1 MVMSVTKYQPLYLK
15 YRPQTLH
22 ELVGQSSVVKTL
34 TNALENSRITHA
46 YLFTGPRGTG
56 KTSSARILAK
66 SLNCDNGPTVTPCL
80 VCPSCVEIA
89 ASSSPSV
96 FEIDAASN
104 NSVDD
109 ARSLIERAP
118 LAAQGGKYKIYIVDE
133 CHMLTKEAFNALLK
147 TIEEPPPQVVF
158 ILATTEEYKVPP
170 TILSRC
176 QRLMFR
182 LANQP
187 ELEKHLRKVAEAE
200 NINITDDAIQLV
212 CRRSGGGLR
221 DALGLFDQAS
231 LLAQEGKPIT
241 SQDLLVLLGALQ
253 EDLLL
258 SLGSG
263 IVQGDGFAVTQ
274 AVNELL
280 GQGREPS
287 LIALELAK
295 HFLNLVKGSYLN
307 IKDASE
313 MGKYVNG
320 SESYLA
326 GISAQVKEGLQ
337 SPELVQIVEQLE
349 RLEQSVK
356 RSSLPVM
363 TLEIGLL
370 AICHRHD
377 IKDVKELSL
386 KLEALENR
394 MQGGEF
400 SLSAPQPVARP
411 RPQYSA
417 PAPAHA
423 PVPASTPVQAPTP
436 VQTPAPVQAQAQ
448 AQAVVTMERVETP
461 EGELTI
467 TLAEKTLDGPQEHDL
482 DELPIESSQTAQ
494 APVNTTQAAPGAH
507 GDLDILWDRVLDAL
521 QKRNIPAYSVVNM
534 HAFPTNQEND
544 VLYLG
549 VGKEFFQKTIES
561 KSHHIAQAYK
571 DITGDTITIK
581 VKVVDDSQRTSAPK
595 TVAPKPAQQAAAP
608 RVDERP
614 SASEPDSEDDR
625 VRPQSNPNSNSNSN
639 TNSNSDL
646 NQNASEVETNSAPN
660 QGNKAPS
667 EISLMVLETD
677 GTASQN
683 AKEAYKLFEGPG
695 SRFIS

>member
-1 MVMSVTKYQPLYLK
+1 MSVTKYQPLYLK
-15 YRPQTLH
+15 YRPQTLK
-22 ELVGQSSVVKTL
+22 ELVGQDSVVKTL
-34 TNALENSRITHA
+34 SNALENAKITHA

-66 SLNCDNGPTVTPCL
+66 SLNCDKGPTIDPCL

-89 ASSSPSV
+89 SSSSPSV

-182 LANQP
+182 LVNQ
-187 ELEKHLRKVAEAE
+187 EDLEKHLKKVAQSE
-200 NINITDDAIQLV
+200 NIVMADDALQLV

-231 LLAQEGKPIT
+231 LLAQEGKTIT
-241 SQDLLVLLGALQ
+241 SKDLLVLLGALQ
-253 EDLLL
+253 EDLLIAI
-258 SLGSG
+258 GQG
-263 IVQGDGFAVTQ
+263 ILNGDGYAVTNS
-274 AVNELL
+274 VNELL

-295 HFLNLVKGSYLN
+295 HFLNLVKASYLKS
-307 IKDASE
+307 KDSSQI
-313 MGKYVNG
+313 GQFVNG
-320 SESYLA
+320 SPSYLE
-326 GISAQVKEGLQ
+326 GILNQTKEGAQ

-349 RLEQSVK
+349 RLEQSIK

-370 AICHRHD
+370 SICHRHD
-377 IKDVKELSL
+377 INDVNELAL
-386 KLEALENR
+386 KLESLEQRLQNPDMAFAPTPQTVAPR
-394 MQGGEF
+394 PK
-400 SLSAPQPVARP
+400 PQPVYSP
-411 RPQYSA
+411 PQVQTTQST
-417 PAPAHA
+417 PAA
-423 PVPASTPVQAPTP
+423 PVLPVPEPVSAEPVFQKAEVEFVAETTAANTTTATMTLEKEPVAENEISITMAEKIEEPESDVEIQSQPTSTP
-436 VQTPAPVQAQAQ
+436 
-448 AQAVVTMERVETP
+448 
-461 EGELTI
+461 
-467 TLAEKTLDGPQEHDL
+467 
-482 DELPIESSQTAQ
+482 ESQ
-494 APVNTTQAAPGAH
+494 
-507 GDLDILWDRVLDAL
+507 DLDILWDKVLDAL

-534 HAFPTNQEND
+534 HAFPVAQEND
-544 VLYLG
+544 VLTLG
-549 VGKEFFQKTIES
+549 VKAMFQKTIES
-561 KSHHIAQAYK
+561 KSHHLSQAFK
-571 DITGDTITIK
+571 DITGNTITIR
-581 VKVVDDSQRTSAPK
+581 VKVMEDGQKPAPRKDPPQSPAQNTASAP
-595 TVAPKPAQQAAAP
+595 APIT
-608 RVDERP
+608 EH
-614 SASEPDSEDDR
+614 
-625 VRPQSNPNSNSNSN
+625 RPQQEQTQTSVSVREEDSGHEEEDEHPTNNSSSLE
-639 TNSNSDL
+639 SDEGE
-646 NQNASEVETNSAPN
+646 AS
-660 QGNKAPS
+660 G
-667 EISLMVLETD
+667 
-677 GTASQN
+677 SQS

>member
-1 MVMSVTKYQPLYLK
+1 MSVTKYQPLYLK
-15 YRPQTLH
+15 YRPQTLQ

-66 SLNCDNGPTVTPCL
+66 SLNCDNGPTITPCL
-80 VCPSCVEIA
+80 TCPSCVEIA

-187 ELEKHLRKVAEAE
+187 ELEKHLRKVAESE

-231 LLAQEGKPIT
+231 LLAHDGKPIT

-263 IVQGDGFAVTQ
+263 IVQGDGYAVTQ

-295 HFLNLVKGSYLN
+295 HFLNLVKGSYLSAQ
-307 IKDASE
+307 DSTE
-313 MGKYVNG
+313 LGKYVSG
-320 SESYLA
+320 SQSYLE
-326 GISAQVKEGLQ
+326 GILSEVKSSVQ

-370 AICHRHD
+370 SICHRHD

-386 KLEALENR
+386 KLDALESRLQNGDI
-394 MQGGEF
+394 Q
-400 SLSAPQPVARP
+400 SSAPQAVTRP

-417 PAPAHA
+417 PAPAPSA
-423 PVPASTPVQAPTP
+423 SSQPAAVSNQSSPPHTMTTQVH
-436 VQTPAPVQAQAQ
+436 TPAPVQQS
-448 AQAVVTMERVETP
+448 VVTMEKVETP
-461 EGELTI
+461 EGDMSI
-467 TLAEKTLDGPQEHDL
+467 TLEPDL
-482 DELPIESSQTAQ
+482 DELPIKTETETESVPSQTQ
-494 APVNTTQAAPGAH
+494 APVSNQLH
-507 GDLDILWDRVLDAL
+507 GDLDVLWDRVLDAL

-534 HAFPTNQEND
+534 HAFPINQEND

-561 KSHHIAQAYK
+561 KSHHITQAYK
-571 DITGDTITIK
+571 DITGDTITVK
-581 VKVVDDSQRTSAPK
+581 VKVVDESHRTSAPK
-595 TVAPKPAQQAAAP
+595 MAAPKPVAQAPAP
-608 RVDERP
+608 RTKEAPVNSGSE
-614 SASEPDSEDDR
+614 SEPDPEDDR
-625 VRPQSNPNSNSNSN
+625 ALPQS
-639 TNSNSDL
+639 
-646 NQNASEVETNSAPN
+646 SEVETNSEPN
-660 QGNKAPS
+660 TGNKAPS

>member
-1 MVMSVTKYQPLYLK
+1 MTKYQPLYLK
-15 YRPQTLH
+15 YRPQTLQ

-34 TNALENSRITHA
+34 SNALENSRITHA

-66 SLNCDNGPTVTPCL
+66 SLNCDNGPTTTPCL
-80 VCPSCVEIA
+80 TCPSCVEIA
-89 ASSSPSV
+89 SSSSPSV

-187 ELEKHLRKVAEAE
+187 ELEKHLRKVAESE
-200 NINITDDAIQLV
+200 NISITDDAIQLV

-241 SQDLLVLLGALQ
+241 SEDLLVLLGALQ

-263 IVQGDGFAVTQ
+263 LVKGDGYSVTQ

-295 HFLNLVKGSYLN
+295 HFLNLVKGSFLN
-307 IKDASE
+307 VQDVSQ
-313 MGKYVNG
+313 MGKYVSG
-320 SESYLA
+320 SASYLE
-326 GISAQVKEGLQ
+326 GILAQVKEGVQ

-370 AICHRHD
+370 SICHRHD

-394 MQGGEF
+394 MQGGFEP
-400 SLSAPQPVARP
+400 SNISAPQAVTRP
-411 RPQYSA
+411 RPQYSQPAPTQAQAPTSA
-417 PAPAHA
+417 PAPA
-423 PVPASTPVQAPTP
+423 PVT
-436 VQTPAPVQAQAQ
+436 AQSNNAT
-448 AQAVVTMERVETP
+448 VVTMERVEMP
-461 EGELTI
+461 QGEMTI
-467 TLAEKTLDGPQEHDL
+467 MLSEKIEEPDSEPDFNDAQSIAPTSDDQTSQPA
-482 DELPIESSQTAQ
+482 PESSPPAQ
-494 APVNTTQAAPGAH
+494 SGSY
-507 GDLDILWDRVLDAL
+507 GDLDLLWDRVLDAL

-534 HAFPTNQEND
+534 HAFPLNHEND

-549 VGKEFFQKTIES
+549 VPKEFFQKTIES
-561 KSHHIAQAYK
+561 KSHHISQAFK
-571 DITGDTITIK
+571 DITGDTITVK
-581 VKVVDDSQRTSAPK
+581 VKVVDESHRSQPNKNSS
-595 TVAPKPAQQAAAP
+595 PKPAPQAPAP
-608 RVDERP
+608 RAQETQSV
-614 SASEPDSEDDR
+614 SEPDSEDDR
-625 VRPQSNPNSNSNSN
+625 AKPHTSQ
-639 TNSNSDL
+639 TDT
-646 NQNASEVETNSAPN
+646 ETNSAPN
-660 QGNKAPS
+660 TGTKAPS

>member
-1 MVMSVTKYQPLYLK
+1 MSVTKYQPLYLK
-15 YRPQTLH
+15 YRPQTLQ

-66 SLNCDNGPTVTPCL
+66 SLNCDNGPTITPCL
-80 VCPSCVEIA
+80 TCPSCVEIA

-231 LLAQEGKPIT
+231 LLAHEGKPIS

-263 IVQGDGFAVTQ
+263 IVKGDGYAVTQ

-295 HFLNLVKGSYLN
+295 HFLNLVKGSYLS
-307 IKDASE
+307 IKDSTE
-313 MGKYVNG
+313 LGKYVSG
-320 SESYLA
+320 SQSYLD
-326 GISAQVKEGLQ
+326 GILNEVKNGVQ

-370 AICHRHD
+370 SICHRHD
-377 IKDVKELSL
+377 IKDVKELAL
-386 KLEALENR
+386 KIEAIESR
-394 MQGGEF
+394 IEGGDF
-400 SLSAPQPVARP
+400 P
-411 RPQYSA
+411 A
-417 PAPAHA
+417 PAPHA
-423 PVPASTPVQAPTP
+423 VNRQRPQIQAQAPSTPPAAMPSHAPASTAQPPAQVPAPVA
-436 VQTPAPVQAQAQ
+436 APVQAQAQ
-448 AQAVVTMERVETP
+448 PQSVVTMERVETP

-467 TLAEKTLDGPQEHDL
+467 TIEPEL
-482 DELPIESSQTAQ
+482 DELPIESVS
-494 APVNTTQAAPGAH
+494 AAPAPEAPPAEVAQSPSGSSAMH
-507 GDLDILWDRVLDAL
+507 GDLDVLWDRVLDAL

-534 HAFPTNQEND
+534 HAFPINQEND

-561 KSHHIAQAYK
+561 KSHHISQAYK
-571 DITGDTITIK
+571 DITGDTITVK
-581 VKVVDDSQRTSAPK
+581 VKVVDETQRSVAPK
-595 TVAPKPAQQAAAP
+595 TQGPKPAPQAPAP
-608 RVDERP
+608 RVEESHR
-614 SASEPDSEDDR
+614 ATESESDSEDDR
-625 VRPQSNPNSNSNSN
+625 ALPPS
-639 TNSNSDL
+639 
-646 NQNASEVETNSAPN
+646 SEVETNSEPN
-660 QGNKAPS
+660 TGNKAPS

>member
-1 MVMSVTKYQPLYLK
+1 MSVTKYQPLYLK
-15 YRPQTLH
+15 YRPQTLQ

-34 TNALENSRITHA
+34 SNALENSRITHA

-66 SLNCDNGPTVTPCL
+66 SLNCDNGPTITPCL
-80 VCPSCVEIA
+80 TCPSCVEIA
-89 ASSSPSV
+89 SSSSPSV

-241 SQDLLVLLGALQ
+241 SEDLLVLLGALQ

-263 IVQGDGFAVTQ
+263 IVKGDGYSVTQ

-295 HFLNLVKGSYLN
+295 HFLNLVKGSFLN
-307 IKDASE
+307 VQDVAQ
-313 MGKYVNG
+313 MGEYVSG
-320 SESYLA
+320 SASYLE
-326 GISAQVKEGLQ
+326 GILAQVKDGVQ
-337 SPELVQIVEQLE
+337 SAELVQIVEQLE

-370 AICHRHD
+370 SICHRHD

-386 KLEALENR
+386 KIEALENR
-394 MQGGEF
+394 MQGGFEP
-400 SLSAPQPVARP
+400 SNMSAPQAVTRP
-411 RPQYSA
+411 RPQYSQPVSSHSSA
-417 PAPAHA
+417 PA
-423 PVPASTPVQAPTP
+423 QAPTP
-436 VQTPAPVQAQAQ
+436 VSSPASASAPAPAPTPAPVTAQTTNST
-448 AQAVVTMERVETP
+448 VVTMERVETP
-461 EGELTI
+461 QGEMTI
-467 TLAEKTLDGPQEHDL
+467 TLSEKIHQSDSEPDFNDAPL
-482 DELPIESSQTAQ
+482 TAQ
-494 APVNTTQAAPGAH
+494 ASEVQASELLPESVEALPSQPTQSGSY

-534 HAFPTNQEND
+534 HAFPLNHEKD

-549 VGKEFFQKTIES
+549 VPKEFFQKTIES
-561 KSHHIAQAYK
+561 KTHHISQAFK
-571 DITGDTITIK
+571 DITGDTITVK
-581 VKVVDDSQRTSAPK
+581 VKVVDESHRSQSVKNP
-595 TVAPKPAQQAAAP
+595 APKPAPQAPSP
-608 RVDERP
+608 RAQETQGV
-614 SASEPDSEDDR
+614 SEPDSEDDR
-625 VRPQSNPNSNSNSN
+625 AKPQLNETK
-639 TNSNSDL
+639 TNS
-646 NQNASEVETNSAPN
+646 EPN
-660 QGNKAPS
+660 TGTKAPS

>member
-1 MVMSVTKYQPLYLK
+1 MSVTKYQPLYLK
-15 YRPQTLH
+15 YRPQTLQ

-66 SLNCDNGPTVTPCL
+66 SLNCDNGPTITPCL
-80 VCPSCVEIA
+80 TCPSCVEIA

-170 TILSRC
+170 AILSRC

-187 ELEKHLRKVAEAE
+187 ELEKHLRKVAESE

-231 LLAQEGKPIT
+231 LLAHDGKPIT

-263 IVQGDGFAVTQ
+263 IVQGDGYAVTQ

-295 HFLNLVKGSYLN
+295 HFLNLVKGSYLSAQ
-307 IKDASE
+307 DSTE
-313 MGKYVNG
+313 LGKYVSG
-320 SESYLA
+320 SQSYLE
-326 GISAQVKEGLQ
+326 GILSEVKSSVQ

-370 AICHRHD
+370 SICHRHD

-386 KLEALENR
+386 KLDALESRLQNGDI
-394 MQGGEF
+394 Q
-400 SLSAPQPVARP
+400 SSAPQAVTRP

-417 PAPAHA
+417 PAPSAS
-423 PVPASTPVQAPTP
+423 PQPAAVSNQSSPPHTMTTQVH
-436 VQTPAPVQAQAQ
+436 TPAPVQQS
-448 AQAVVTMERVETP
+448 VVTMEKVETP
-461 EGELTI
+461 EGDMSI
-467 TLAEKTLDGPQEHDL
+467 TLEPDL
-482 DELPIESSQTAQ
+482 DELPIKTETETESVPSQTQ
-494 APVNTTQAAPGAH
+494 APVSNQLH
-507 GDLDILWDRVLDAL
+507 GDLDVLWDRVLDAL

-534 HAFPTNQEND
+534 HAFPINQEND

-561 KSHHIAQAYK
+561 KSHHITQAYK
-571 DITGDTITIK
+571 DITGDTITVK
-581 VKVVDDSQRTSAPK
+581 VKVVDESHRTSAPK
-595 TVAPKPAQQAAAP
+595 MAAPKPVAQAPAP
-608 RVDERP
+608 RTQEAPVNSGSE
-614 SASEPDSEDDR
+614 SEPDPEDDR
-625 VRPQSNPNSNSNSN
+625 ALPQS
-639 TNSNSDL
+639 
-646 NQNASEVETNSAPN
+646 SEVETNSEPN
-660 QGNKAPS
+660 TGNKAPS

>member
-1 MVMSVTKYQPLYLK
+1 MSVTKYQPLYLK
-15 YRPQTLH
+15 YRPQTLQ

-66 SLNCDNGPTVTPCL
+66 SLNCDNGPTITPCL
-80 VCPSCVEIA
+80 TCPSCVEIA

-187 ELEKHLRKVAEAE
+187 ELEKHLRKVAESE

-231 LLAQEGKPIT
+231 LLAHEGKPIT

-263 IVQGDGFAVTQ
+263 IVQGNGYAVTQ

-295 HFLNLVKGSYLN
+295 HFLNLVKGSYLSAQ
-307 IKDASE
+307 DSTE
-313 MGKYVNG
+313 LGKYVSG
-320 SESYLA
+320 SQSYLE
-326 GISAQVKEGLQ
+326 GILSEVKSSVQ

-370 AICHRHD
+370 SICHRHD

-386 KLEALENR
+386 KLEALESR
-394 MQGGEF
+394 IQGGDIQ
-400 SLSAPQPVARP
+400 LSAPQAVTRP

-417 PAPAHA
+417 PAPSVSTQSSPPPTMITQAH
-423 PVPASTPVQAPTP
+423 
-436 VQTPAPVQAQAQ
+436 TPAPAQQ
-448 AQAVVTMERVETP
+448 SVVTMEKVETP
-461 EGELTI
+461 EGDMSI
-467 TLAEKTLDGPQEHDL
+467 TLEPDI
-482 DELPIESSQTAQ
+482 DELPTKSETAPNAPLVAATETESVPSQAQ
-494 APVNTTQAAPGAH
+494 APVSTQMH
-507 GDLDILWDRVLDAL
+507 GDLDVLWDRVLDAL

-534 HAFPTNQEND
+534 HAFPINQEND

-561 KSHHIAQAYK
+561 KSHHITQAYK
-571 DITGDTITIK
+571 DITGDTITVK
-581 VKVVDDSQRTSAPK
+581 VKVVDETQSTSAPK
-595 TVAPKPAQQAAAP
+595 MAAPKPAAQAPTPRTQEAP
-608 RVDERP
+608 ANSGSD
-614 SASEPDSEDDR
+614 SEPDPEDDR
-625 VRPQSNPNSNSNSN
+625 ALPQS
-639 TNSNSDL
+639 
-646 NQNASEVETNSAPN
+646 SELETNSEPN
-660 QGNKAPS
+660 TGNKAPS

>member
-1 MVMSVTKYQPLYLK
+1 MSVTKYQPLYLK
-15 YRPQTLH
+15 YRPQTLQ

-34 TNALENSRITHA
+34 SNALENSRITHA

-66 SLNCDNGPTVTPCL
+66 SLNCDNGPTTTPCL
-80 VCPSCVEIA
+80 TCPSCVEIA
-89 ASSSPSV
+89 SSSSPSV

-187 ELEKHLRKVAEAE
+187 ELEKHLRKVAESE
-200 NINITDDAIQLV
+200 NISITDDAIQLV

-241 SQDLLVLLGALQ
+241 SEDLLVLLGALQ

-263 IVQGDGFAVTQ
+263 LVKGDGYSVTQ

-295 HFLNLVKGSYLN
+295 HFLNLVKGSFLN
-307 IKDASE
+307 VQDVSQ
-313 MGKYVNG
+313 MGKYVSG
-320 SESYLA
+320 SASYLE
-326 GISAQVKEGLQ
+326 GILAQVKEGVQ

-370 AICHRHD
+370 SICHRHD

-394 MQGGEF
+394 MQGGFEP
-400 SLSAPQPVARP
+400 SNISAPQAVTRP
-411 RPQYSA
+411 RPQYSQPAPTQAQAPTSA
-417 PAPAHA
+417 PAPA
-423 PVPASTPVQAPTP
+423 PVT
-436 VQTPAPVQAQAQ
+436 AQSNNAT
-448 AQAVVTMERVETP
+448 VVTMERVEMP
-461 EGELTI
+461 QGEMTI
-467 TLAEKTLDGPQEHDL
+467 MLSEKIEEPDSEPDFNDAQSIAPTSDDQTSQPA
-482 DELPIESSQTAQ
+482 PESSPPAQ
-494 APVNTTQAAPGAH
+494 SGSY
-507 GDLDILWDRVLDAL
+507 GDLDLLWDRVLDAL

-534 HAFPTNQEND
+534 HAFPLNHEND

-549 VGKEFFQKTIES
+549 VPKEFFQKTIES
-561 KSHHIAQAYK
+561 KSHHISQAFK
-571 DITGDTITIK
+571 DITGDTITVK
-581 VKVVDDSQRTSAPK
+581 VKVVDESHRSQPNKNSS
-595 TVAPKPAQQAAAP
+595 PKPAPQAPAP
-608 RVDERP
+608 RAQETQSV
-614 SASEPDSEDDR
+614 SEPDSEDDR
-625 VRPQSNPNSNSNSN
+625 AKPHTSQ
-639 TNSNSDL
+639 TDT
-646 NQNASEVETNSAPN
+646 ETNSAPN
-660 QGNKAPS
+660 TGTKAPS

>member
-1 MVMSVTKYQPLYLK
+1 MSVTKYQPLYLK
-15 YRPQTLH
+15 YRPQTLQ

-34 TNALENSRITHA
+34 SNALENSRITHA

-66 SLNCDNGPTVTPCL
+66 SLNCDNGPTTTPCL
-80 VCPSCVEIA
+80 TCPSCVEIA
-89 ASSSPSV
+89 SSSSPSV

-258 SLGSG
+258 SLGMG
-263 IVQGDGFAVTQ
+263 IIKGDGYSVTQ

-307 IKDASE
+307 VQDATQ
-313 MGKYVNG
+313 MGKYVSG
-320 SESYLA
+320 SASYLE
-326 GISAQVKEGLQ
+326 GILAQVKDGVQ
-337 SPELVQIVEQLE
+337 SCELVQIVEQLE
-349 RLEQSVK
+349 KLEQSVK

-370 AICHRHD
+370 SICHRHD

-394 MQGGEF
+394 IQGGFEP
-400 SLSAPQPVARP
+400 SNISAPQAVTRP
-411 RPQYSA
+411 RPQYSQPITA
-417 PAPAHA
+417 PAQ
-423 PVPASTPVQAPTP
+423 VTSST
-436 VQTPAPVQAQAQ
+436 
-448 AQAVVTMERVETP
+448 VVTMERVETP
-461 EGELTI
+461 QAEMTI
-467 TLAEKTLDGPQEHDL
+467 TLSEKTQEFESEPEPDF
-482 DELPIESSQTAQ
+482 DNAPESEVQASQPIPESTQASPSPPSQT
-494 APVNTTQAAPGAH
+494 GSH
-507 GDLDILWDRVLDAL
+507 GDLDVLWDRVLDAL

-534 HAFPTNQEND
+534 HAFPLNHEND

-549 VGKEFFQKTIES
+549 VPKEFFQKTIES
-561 KSHHIAQAYK
+561 KSHHISQAYK
-571 DITGDTITIK
+571 DITGDTITVK
-581 VKVVDDSQRTSAPK
+581 VKVVDESHRLQ
-595 TVAPKPAQQAAAP
+595 TVKSPAPKPAPQATAP
-608 RVDERP
+608 RVQETQ
-614 SASEPDSEDDR
+614 SVSEPDSEDDR
-625 VRPQSNPNSNSNSN
+625 AKP
-639 TNSNSDL
+639 L
-646 NQNASEVETNSAPN
+646 LSEAETNSAPN
-660 QGNKAPS
+660 TGTKAPS

>member
-1 MVMSVTKYQPLYLK
+1 
-15 YRPQTLH
+15 
-22 ELVGQSSVVKTL
+22 
-34 TNALENSRITHA
+34 
-46 YLFTGPRGTG
+46 
-56 KTSSARILAK
+56 
-66 SLNCDNGPTVTPCL
+66 
-80 VCPSCVEIA
+80 VEIA
-89 ASSSPSV
+89 SSSSPSV

-187 ELEKHLRKVAEAE
+187 ELEKHLRKVAESE
-200 NINITDDAIQLV
+200 NISITDDAIQLV

-241 SQDLLVLLGALQ
+241 SEDLLVLLGALQ

-263 IVQGDGFAVTQ
+263 LVKGDGYSVTQ

-295 HFLNLVKGSYLN
+295 HFLNLVKGSFLN
-307 IKDASE
+307 VQDVSQ
-313 MGKYVNG
+313 MGKYVSG
-320 SESYLA
+320 SASYLE
-326 GISAQVKEGLQ
+326 GILAQVKEGVQ

-370 AICHRHD
+370 SICHRHD

-394 MQGGEF
+394 MQGGFEP
-400 SLSAPQPVARP
+400 SNISAPQAVTRP
-411 RPQYSA
+411 RPQYSQPAPTQAQAPTSA
-417 PAPAHA
+417 PAPA
-423 PVPASTPVQAPTP
+423 PVT
-436 VQTPAPVQAQAQ
+436 AQSNNAT
-448 AQAVVTMERVETP
+448 VVTMERVEMP
-461 EGELTI
+461 QGEMTI
-467 TLAEKTLDGPQEHDL
+467 MLSEKIEEPDSEPDFNDAQSIAPTSDDQTSQPA
-482 DELPIESSQTAQ
+482 PESSPPAQ
-494 APVNTTQAAPGAH
+494 SGSY
-507 GDLDILWDRVLDAL
+507 GDLDLLWDRVLDAL

-534 HAFPTNQEND
+534 HAFPLNHEND

-549 VGKEFFQKTIES
+549 VPKEFFQKTIES
-561 KSHHIAQAYK
+561 KSHHISQAFK
-571 DITGDTITIK
+571 DITGDTITVK
-581 VKVVDDSQRTSAPK
+581 VKVVDESHRSQPNKNSS
-595 TVAPKPAQQAAAP
+595 PKPAPQAPAP
-608 RVDERP
+608 RAQETQSV
-614 SASEPDSEDDR
+614 SEPDSEDDR
-625 VRPQSNPNSNSNSN
+625 AKPHTSQ
-639 TNSNSDL
+639 TDT
-646 NQNASEVETNSAPN
+646 ETNSAPN
-660 QGNKAPS
+660 TGTKAPS

>member
-1 MVMSVTKYQPLYLK
+1 MTKYQPLYLK
-15 YRPQTLH
+15 YRPQTLQ

-66 SLNCDNGPTVTPCL
+66 SLNCDNGPTITPCL
-80 VCPSCVEIA
+80 TCPSCVEIA

-231 LLAQEGKPIT
+231 LLAHEGKPIT

-263 IVQGDGFAVTQ
+263 IVQGDGYAVTQ

-295 HFLNLVKGSYLN
+295 HFLNLVKGSYLSV
-307 IKDASE
+307 KDSAE
-313 MGKYVNG
+313 LGKYVSG
-320 SESYLA
+320 SQSYLD
-326 GISAQVKEGLQ
+326 GILTQVKNGVQ

-370 AICHRHD
+370 SICHRHD
-377 IKDVKELSL
+377 IKDVNELAQ
-386 KLEALENR
+386 KIEALESR
-394 MQGGEF
+394 VQGGDF
-400 SLSAPQPVARP
+400 PAPAPQAVSRP
-411 RPQYSA
+411 RPQLSPQA
-417 PAPAHA
+417 PSSPPPAMQAHTQAHA
-423 PVPASTPVQAPTP
+423 QSLAPSQS
-436 VQTPAPVQAQAQ
+436 VI
-448 AQAVVTMERVETP
+448 TMERVETK
-461 EGELTI
+461 EGEMTI
-467 TLAEKTLDGPQEHDL
+467 TIEPDL
-482 DELPIESSQTAQ
+482 DELPIASVQSAHEPAAQ
-494 APVNTTQAAPGAH
+494 EPEAEAAPASNPASVSPSVSHASH
-507 GDLDILWDRVLDAL
+507 GDLDVLWDRVLDAL

-534 HAFPTNQEND
+534 HAFPINQEND

-561 KSHHIAQAYK
+561 KSHHISQAYK
-571 DITGDTITIK
+571 DITGDTITVK
-581 VKVVDDSQRTSAPK
+581 VKVVDEAQRSVAPK
-595 TVAPKPAQQAAAP
+595 TQAPKPAPQAPAP
-608 RVDERP
+608 RIEESR
-614 SASEPDSEDDR
+614 SASESNSELDSEDDR
-625 VRPQSNPNSNSNSN
+625 ALPTS
-639 TNSNSDL
+639 
-646 NQNASEVETNSAPN
+646 SEVETNSEPN
-660 QGNKAPS
+660 TGNKAPS

>member
-1 MVMSVTKYQPLYLK
+1 MSVTKYQPLYLK
-15 YRPQTLH
+15 YRPQTLQ

-66 SLNCDNGPTVTPCL
+66 SLNCDNGPTITPCL
-80 VCPSCVEIA
+80 TCPSCVEIA

-187 ELEKHLRKVAEAE
+187 ELEKHLRKVAESE

-231 LLAQEGKPIT
+231 LLAHEGKPIT

-263 IVQGDGFAVTQ
+263 IVQGNGYAVTQ

-295 HFLNLVKGSYLN
+295 HFLNLVKGSYLSAQ
-307 IKDASE
+307 DSTE
-313 MGKYVNG
+313 LGKYVSG
-320 SESYLA
+320 SQSYLE
-326 GISAQVKEGLQ
+326 GILSEVKSSVQ

-370 AICHRHD
+370 SICHRHD

-386 KLEALENR
+386 KLEALESR
-394 MQGGEF
+394 IQGGDIQ
-400 SLSAPQPVARP
+400 LSAPQAVTRP

-417 PAPAHA
+417 PAPSVSTQSSPPPTMITQAHT
-423 PVPASTPVQAPTP
+423 PAS
-436 VQTPAPVQAQAQ
+436 AQQ
-448 AQAVVTMERVETP
+448 SVVTMEKVETP
-461 EGELTI
+461 EGDMSI
-467 TLAEKTLDGPQEHDL
+467 TLEPDI
-482 DELPIESSQTAQ
+482 DELPTKSETAPNAPLVAATETESVPSQAQ
-494 APVNTTQAAPGAH
+494 APVSTQMH
-507 GDLDILWDRVLDAL
+507 GDLDVLWDRVLDAL

-534 HAFPTNQEND
+534 HAFPINQEND

-561 KSHHIAQAYK
+561 KSHHITQAYK
-571 DITGDTITIK
+571 DITGDTITVK
-581 VKVVDDSQRTSAPK
+581 VKVVDETQRTSAPK
-595 TVAPKPAQQAAAP
+595 MAAPKPAAQAPTPRTQEAP
-608 RVDERP
+608 ANSGSD
-614 SASEPDSEDDR
+614 SEPDPEDDR
-625 VRPQSNPNSNSNSN
+625 ALPQS
-639 TNSNSDL
+639 
-646 NQNASEVETNSAPN
+646 SELETNSEPN
-660 QGNKAPS
+660 TGNKAPS

>member
-1 MVMSVTKYQPLYLK
+1 MSVTKYQPLYLK
-15 YRPQTLH
+15 YRPQTLQ

-34 TNALENSRITHA
+34 SNALENSRITHA

-66 SLNCDNGPTVTPCL
+66 SLNCDNGPTTTPCL
-80 VCPSCVEIA
+80 TCPSCVEIA
-89 ASSSPSV
+89 SSSSPSV

-187 ELEKHLRKVAEAE
+187 ELEKHLRKVAESE
-200 NINITDDAIQLV
+200 NISITDDAIQLV

-241 SQDLLVLLGALQ
+241 SEDLLVLLGALQ

-263 IVQGDGFAVTQ
+263 LVKGDGYSVTQ

-295 HFLNLVKGSYLN
+295 HFLNLVKGSFLN
-307 IKDASE
+307 VQDVSQ
-313 MGKYVNG
+313 MGKYVSG
-320 SESYLA
+320 SASYLE
-326 GISAQVKEGLQ
+326 GILAQVKEGVQ

-370 AICHRHD
+370 SICHRHD

-394 MQGGEF
+394 MQGGFEP
-400 SLSAPQPVARP
+400 SNISAPQAVTRP
-411 RPQYSA
+411 RPQYSQPAPTQAQAPTSA
-417 PAPAHA
+417 PAPA
-423 PVPASTPVQAPTP
+423 
-436 VQTPAPVQAQAQ
+436 PAPVTAQSNNAT
-448 AQAVVTMERVETP
+448 VVTMERVEMP
-461 EGELTI
+461 QGEMTI
-467 TLAEKTLDGPQEHDL
+467 MLSEKIEEPDSEPDFNDAQSIAPTSDDQTSQPA
-482 DELPIESSQTAQ
+482 PESSPPAQ
-494 APVNTTQAAPGAH
+494 SGSY
-507 GDLDILWDRVLDAL
+507 GDLDLLWDRVLDAL

-534 HAFPTNQEND
+534 HAFPLNHEND

-549 VGKEFFQKTIES
+549 VPKEFFQKTIES
-561 KSHHIAQAYK
+561 KSHHISQAFK
-571 DITGDTITIK
+571 DITGDTITVK
-581 VKVVDDSQRTSAPK
+581 VKVVDESHRSQPNKNSS
-595 TVAPKPAQQAAAP
+595 PKPAPQAHAP
-608 RVDERP
+608 RAQETQSV
-614 SASEPDSEDDR
+614 SEPDSEDDR
-625 VRPQSNPNSNSNSN
+625 AKPHTSQ
-639 TNSNSDL
+639 TDT
-646 NQNASEVETNSAPN
+646 ETNSAPN
-660 QGNKAPS
+660 TGTKAPS